1 MKKMNL
7 KKGIMRFSVSWLV
20 SYKRYQI
27 FTVLSCSMD
36 SLIADYTRI
45 PPFLIKMPFSNENF
59 PIDSSSLRTSW

>member
-1 MKKMNL
+1 M
-7 KKGIMRFSVSWLV
+7 GFSLSWLV
-20 SYKRYQI
+20 SYKLYKI

-36 SLIADYTRI
+36 SFIANYTGI